1 MTFSPANDDAPPT
14 PDEVFCNLVGRG
26 DLAGMMATPAL
37 HQRVQ
42 GRDAEGWTPLHW
54 AALYGHAECAGF
66 LIAFGADVDA
76 RTQRGETPLM
86 IAAESRHKNVMAVLL
101 DAQADAAPARDT
113 GERAMDILRAQNAP
127 ELAAWLRDALA
138 ERAAVLQKPLPV
150 MPPVAVRKR
159 GL

>member
-76 RTQRGETPLM
+76 RVIAEQVET
-86 IAAESRHKNVMAVLL
+86 E
-101 DAQADAAPARDT
+101 AQASMVA
-113 GERAMDILRAQNAP
+113 GLGV
-127 ELAAWLRDALA
+127 ELAQGHLFG
-138 ERAAVLQKPLPV
+138 KPGHLP
-150 MPPVAVRKR
+150 
-159 GL
+159 GLVGR